1 MLVGLILGVLFVT
14 PLVIAYAL
22 FVRWCDRFEPEP
34 WWLLACAFIWGAFFA
49 TLGGGISSAIGEA
62 VARAMTGAAD
72 HDPAIDAFGATVLAP
87 VFEEGFKGL
96 GVLLIGAVSA
106 MGLKELDG
114 PLDGAIYGG
123 IVGLGFTLTEDILY
137 VASQYA
143 EAGLGGFVL
152 LLFLRTVLL
161 GLSHCTFT
169 AMTGLGFGIAAESR
183 STFVKVLAPFGG
195 YCLAVAMHAF
205 HNALPTFFSE
215 EGLVVM
221 ILVSWIIDASF
232 FVLVGLLVMRDRAI
246 VLREL
251 IGEVGGLLHPRE
263 LHAVTTY
270 FTIGW
275 RNWMVLFSLGW
286 AHFRARR
293 HKQLAL
299 VELAFIKSRRRRG
312 ESGRQLDTKEARLRH
327 EIAIANQRGIWIGS

>member
-1 MLVGLILGVLFVT
+1 MLVGLMLGVLFVT
-14 PLVIAYAL
+14 PLVVAYAL

-72 HDPAIDAFGATVLAP
+72 HDPGIDAFGATVLAP

-96 GVLLIGAVSA
+96 GVLLICAVSA

-123 IVGLGFTLTEDILY
+123 MVGLGFTLTEDTLY

-169 AMTGLGFGIAAESR
+169 AMTGLGFGIATESR
-183 STFVKVLAPFGG
+183 STFVKLLAPLGG

-205 HNALPTFFSE
+205 HNALPTFFGE

-221 ILVSWIIDASF
+221 ILVSWVIDASF
-232 FVLVGLLVMRDRAI
+232 FILVGLLVMRDRSI
-246 VLREL
+246 VIREL